1 MISNHARDLM
11 TRMNEFGKTNGLPFL
26 FLFISSNRNPKYQG
40 NRMKIVSR
48 HVGLMSDCKRTSQSR
63 MINWYKSDK

>member
-1 MISNHARDLM
+1 M

-26 FLFISSNRNPKYQG
+26 FYSLVLDWNPKYQG

-48 HVGLMSDCKRTSQSR
+48 HVGLMSDCKRASQPR
-63 MINWYKSDK
+63 MIK